1 MPKLLVKLFITTI
14 FILSL
19 SGKSYSNKA
28 DTSLVIGT
36 FRMSKV
42 IDGDTFRFDG
52 IDKSTRL
59 LGIDTEETFKTDDAE
74 QKTNEI
80 AKYWDEFYK
89 SERGDNKMPVK
100 TDSPL
105 GFEAWK
111 WADEFFKDVEYV
123 RLEKE
128 DNERTIDIYG
138 RYLVYLIAIKNGQE
152 VNYNVECVRQG
163 YSPYFNKYGNSKR
176 FHQEFVDAQNYA
188 IEKKLGIWDP
198 DKKHYPDYDERLVW
212 WNKRAEQLENYDKL
226 YAGKENYFNLSSESD
241 FKKLADNVGNEIIV
255 FGGISDILTKKTP
268 YLIRI
273 PHNKE
278 ESFEIVVY
286 EEYLNLIN
294 EMDIDTKQEYYIYAK
309 GKLGIYKG
317 KYQIEL
323 RNKDQIWME

>member
-1 MPKLLVKLFITTI
+1 MPKILVKLFFTTV

-19 SGKSYSNKA
+19 SVESYSNKA

-138 RYLVYLIAIKNGQE
+138 RYLVYLIAIKNGQ
-152 VNYNVECVRQG
+152 
-163 YSPYFNKYGNSKR
+163 K
-176 FHQEFVDAQNYA
+176 
-188 IEKKLGIWDP
+188 
-198 DKKHYPDYDERLVW
+198 
-212 WNKRAEQLENYDKL
+212 
-226 YAGKENYFNLSSESD
+226 
-241 FKKLADNVGNEIIV
+241 
-255 FGGISDILTKKTP
+255 
-268 YLIRI
+268 
-273 PHNKE
+273 
-278 ESFEIVVY
+278 
-286 EEYLNLIN
+286 
-294 EMDIDTKQEYYIYAK
+294 
-309 GKLGIYKG
+309 
-317 KYQIEL
+317 
-323 RNKDQIWME
+323 